1 MMEKQKILLVDD
13 DGRIRKLLKI
23 YLEKAGFQVI
33 EAENGLEALLLLQNN
48 QPDLIVL
55 DIMMPVLD
63 GMETC
68 RQIRKLATTP
78 ILLLTARTE
87 TDDKL
92 MGFDC
97 GADDY
102 VEKPFNPQEVVAR
115 VRAILRRRSASSP
128 QLKPIK
134 TPTIIPTV
142 QHSTLLINPAARTV
156 NLDGT
161 EKELTAKEFDLLH
174 ALASRPG
181 HVFSREHLL
190 QTVWG
195 IDNTGDSRTVDI
207 HIQRLRQKLG
217 DDSGPGWKIA
227 TVWGVGYRF
236 EINSPKES
244 RS

>member
-1 MMEKQKILLVDD
+1 MEKQKILIVDD
-13 DGRIRKLLKI
+13 DARIRNLLKI
-23 YLEKAGFQVI
+23 YLEKAGFQVN
-33 EAENGLEALLLLQNN
+33 EAENGLEALLSLQNS

-87 TDDKL
+87 VDDKL
-92 MGFDC
+92 LGFDC

-115 VRAILRRRSASSP
+115 VRAILRRRPAAA
-128 QLKPIK
+128 K
-134 TPTIIPTV
+134 TPQPVKAPATPPVV
-142 QHSTLLINPAARTV
+142 QHGALRIDPSARSV
-156 NLDGT
+156 HLGVV
-161 EKELTAKEFDLLH
+161 EKELTAKEFDLLYT
-174 ALASRPG
+174 LASRPG
-181 HVFSREHLL
+181 HVFSRDNLL

-195 IDNTGDSRTVDI
+195 VDATGDSRTVDI
-207 HIQRLRQKLG
+207 HIQRLRQKI
-217 DDSGPGWKIA
+217 DDGVSDWKIA

-236 EINSPKES
+236 EIHSPKES
-244 RS
+244 SS

>member
-1 MMEKQKILLVDD
+1 MEKQKILLVDD
-13 DGRIRKLLKI
+13 DGRIRNLLKI
-23 YLEKAGFQVI
+23 YLEKAGFQVS
-33 EAENGLEALLLLQNN
+33 EAENGLEALLSLQNS

-87 TDDKL
+87 VDDKL
-92 MGFDC
+92 LGFDC

-115 VRAILRRRSASSP
+115 VRAILRRRPAAAKPP
-128 QLKPIK
+128 QPVK
-134 TPTIIPTV
+134 TPIAAPVV
-142 QHSTLLINPAARTV
+142 QHGALRIDPAARSV
-156 NLDGT
+156 HLGVV

-174 ALASRPG
+174 TLASRPG
-181 HVFSREHLL
+181 HVFSRDNLL

-195 IDNTGDSRTVDI
+195 VDAAGDSRTVDI
-207 HIQRLRQKLG
+207 HIQRLRQKI
-217 DDSGPGWKIA
+217 DDASSDWKIA

-236 EINSPKES
+236 EIHAPKES
-244 RS
+244 S